1 MDKDYIKKFNDWSEL
16 TANALEDGDETIED
30 ILYYLTCGI
39 VSGLYDIAEELKEL
53 NNNFDRPIIIDNI
66 GK

>member
-1 MDKDYIKKFNDWSEL
+1 MDKDYIKKFNDWSKL
-16 TANALEDGDETIED
+16 VADALEDGDETIED

-53 NNNFDRPIIIDNI
+53 NDNFKRPIVVD
-66 GK
+66 KM

>member
-16 TANALEDGDETIED
+16 VANALDDGDEAVEN

-39 VSGLYDIAEELKEL
+39 VSGLYDIAKELKEL
-53 NNNFDRPIIIDNI
+53 NDNFKRPIVVD
-66 GK
+66 KM

>member
-16 TANALEDGDETIED
+16 TANALEDEDEAIED

-39 VSGLYDIAEELKEL
+39 VSGLYDIAEEIKEL
-53 NNNFDRPIIIDNI
+53 NDNFKRPIVVD
-66 GK
+66 KM

>member
-1 MDKDYIKKFNDWSEL
+1 MDKDYIKKFNDWSKL
-16 TANALEDGDETIED
+16 VADALEDGDEIIED

-53 NNNFDRPIIIDNI
+53 NDNFKLPIVVD
-66 GK
+66 KM

>member
-1 MDKDYIKKFNDWSEL
+1 MDKDYIKKFNDWSKL
-16 TANALEDGDETIED
+16 IANALDDRDEAIED

-53 NNNFDRPIIIDNI
+53 NDNFKRPIVVDEM
-66 GK
+66 

>member
-1 MDKDYIKKFNDWSEL
+1 MDKNYIKKFNDWSKL
-16 TANALEDGDETIED
+16 ISNALEDGDETIED

-53 NNNFDRPIIIDNI
+53 NDNFKRPIVVD
-66 GK
+66 KM

>member
-1 MDKDYIKKFNDWSEL
+1 MDKDYIKKFNDWSKL
-16 TANALEDGDETIED
+16 IANALDDEDEAIKD

-53 NNNFDRPIIIDNI
+53 NDNFKRPIVVD
-66 GK
+66 KM

>member
-16 TANALEDGDETIED
+16 TANALEDEDETIED

-39 VSGLYDIAEELKEL
+39 VSGLYDIAEEIKEL
-53 NNNFDRPIIIDNI
+53 NDNFKRPIVVD
-66 GK
+66 KM